1 MFFGLEV
8 WWKIVIE
15 LGSVNNKIMDPE
27 IKGEFKKVRVEFK
40 EEFKKVRGEFKEE
53 FKKVNSDISE
63 LKADVK
69 ELKNNSKNYVT
80 KDHLNMV
87 VSKLVTKV
95 EFDEFKTFVY
105 ENMFTKQDYMDHM
118 SMIEEMVQE
127 VRDSRRDRLIFEG
140 QFVDVDDK
148 VNDHEKRIRTLEK
161 AA

>member
-1 MFFGLEV
+1 MLTQTDNTFLVFGLEV
-8 WWKIVIE
+8 WREIVIKW
-15 LGSVNNKIMDPE
+15 GSVNNKIMDPE
-27 IKGEFKKVRVEFK
+27 IKGEFKKVK
-40 EEFKKVRGEFKEE
+40 EEFKKVRSEFKGE
-53 FKKVNSDISE
+53 FKKVNSDI
-63 LKADVK
+63 KGVK
-69 ELKNNSKNYVT
+69 SAL
-80 KDHLNMV
+80 DRA

-148 VNDHEKRIRTLEK
+148 VHDHEKRIRTLEK
-161 AA
+161 VA